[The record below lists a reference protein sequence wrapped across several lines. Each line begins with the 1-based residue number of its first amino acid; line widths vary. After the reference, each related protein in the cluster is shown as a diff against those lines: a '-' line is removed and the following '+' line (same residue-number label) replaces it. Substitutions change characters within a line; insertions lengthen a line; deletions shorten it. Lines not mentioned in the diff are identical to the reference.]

1 MNVSTVGFKNPSADL
16 HKKSPGI
23 FLLCLIVSILFTTIV
38 IIVPIPHK
46 DSFVDKI
53 EVPPVIIHLKNI
65 PETRHRVVLP
75 APSIPFNPSGAVVEV
90 DDILPD
96 DVTIEDTILELD
108 AAPEVPS
115 AILLPSVGAA
125 REENEIFEYF
135 EVKEVPKRIEE
146 ILPVYPVI
154 ADRYGIEGT
163 VTLKV
168 LVNKIGAVDSVE
180 VISDPSVFDKS
191 AVEAAK
197 ATKFTPAKFNDRPV
211 ACWVIMPFKFQLDN

>member
-1 MNVSTVGFKNPSADL
+1 MGFSTVGFKNPSADL

-23 FLLCLIVSILFTTIV
+23 FLLCFIFSILFTAII
-38 IIVPIPHK
+38 IIVPIHNK
-46 DSFVDKI
+46 YSSENKI

-90 DDILPD
+90 DDMLPD
-96 DVTIEDTILELD
+96 DVTIEDTILERD

-115 AILLPSVGAA
+115 AILVPSVGAA
-125 REENEIFEYF
+125 MEENEIFEYF
-135 EVKEVPKRIEE
+135 AVEEVPKRIEN
-146 ILPVYPVI
+146 ILPEYPPM
-154 ADRYGIEGT
+154 AKRAGIEGT

-168 LVNKIGAVDSVE
+168 LVNKTGVVDSVE
-180 VISDPSVFDKS
+180 VLNGPSVFQEP

-211 ACWVIMPFKFQLDN
+211 ACWVIMPYKFQLDN